1 MNLAAWVFKEKGVL
15 RVGKVSHHKV
25 GDKKPPQAYTILDNV
40 VGPSNLL
47 ALILLKNENTGQG
60 SHIYWKTWKNESTPG
75 KPGKIMEF
83 CKK

>member
-40 VGPSNLL
+40 VGSVNLL
-47 ALILLKNENTGQG
+47 AVF
-60 SHIYWKTWKNESTPG
+60 Y
-75 KPGKIMEF
+75 M
-83 CKK
+83 KKKS